1 MEYFK
6 PWLEALQNVKPWFE
20 TIQNIV
26 ARNWGF
32 LLLIPVIYAL
42 RKIKVR
48 RPRTWDVGETPW
60 DVAETVPEEALS
72 REQKKGQRGE
82 DLIEKILYKTVPGEF
97 QVFRNVYV
105 PHGGATSEIDLV
117 MVHETGIFVF
127 ESKNY
132 NGVISGSMDAKN
144 WVHIHPN
151 RKKYLFYNPVRQNQ
165 THIRAL
171 SNYLQIPEANF
182 YSYIVFSKQCK
193 LDKVPENT
201 RSVIITQA
209 PDLAEQLEDTL
220 SALPTL
226 YGAEEVQVI
235 ADRIA
240 PLTDVDAAV
249 KAKHIRDIRRQ
260 WQSDICPF
268 CGAELVLRCGR
279 HGDFWGCSRYPRCKF
294 TRQV

>member
-1 MEYFK
+1 METIRVLK
-6 PWLEALQNVKPWFE
+6 LCFE

-26 ARNWGF
+26 AHNWGF

-132 NGVISGSMDAKN
+132 NGVISGSMDARN

-151 RKKYLFYNPVRQNQ
+151 REKYLFYNPVRQNRN
-165 THIRAL
+165 HIRAL
-171 SNYLQIPEANF
+171 SNYLQIPETNF
-182 YSYIVFSKQCK
+182 YSYVVFSKQCK
-193 LDKVPENT
+193 LGNVPENT
-201 RSVIITQA
+201 RSIIITQT
-209 PDLAEQLEDTL
+209 PELGEQLARTL
-220 SALPTL
+220 SALPAL

-260 WQSDICPF
+260 WESDICPF
-268 CGAELVLRCGR
+268 CGAELVLRRGR
-279 HGDFWGCSRYPRCKF
+279 HGDFWGCSRFPQCRY
-294 TRQV
+294 TRQVQ